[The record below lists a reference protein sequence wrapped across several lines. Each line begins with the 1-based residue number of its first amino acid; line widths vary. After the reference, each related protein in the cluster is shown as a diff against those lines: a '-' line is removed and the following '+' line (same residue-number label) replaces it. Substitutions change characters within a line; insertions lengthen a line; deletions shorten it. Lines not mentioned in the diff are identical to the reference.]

1 MDKVFA
7 SPFQQGHLHYK
18 RYQMDSIFANSFTVS
33 GGAITTG
40 SFAAQNSGITRGFT
54 LNFLPGTFGSILS
67 PINAGSGNFLT
78 GVVDKNNS
86 TLSFAAASAATP
98 EPGSVLGLLAMGG
111 LGLVTLRK
119 RQG

>member
-1 MDKVFA
+1 
-7 SPFQQGHLHYK
+7 
-18 RYQMDSIFANSFTVS
+18 
-33 GGAITTG
+33 
-40 SFAAQNSGITRGFT
+40 
-54 LNFLPGTFGSILS
+54 
-67 PINAGSGNFLT
+67 LT

-86 TLSFAAASAATP
+86 TLSFTAASAATP

>member
-1 MDKVFA
+1 MF
-7 SPFQQGHLHYK
+7 HLK
-18 RYQMDSIFANSFTVS
+18 ERALGKLS
-33 GGAITTG
+33 
-40 SFAAQNSGITRGFT
+40 
-54 LNFLPGTFGSILS
+54 GSILS

-86 TLSFAAASAATP
+86 TLSFTAASAATP

>member
-1 MDKVFA
+1 M
-7 SPFQQGHLHYK
+7 
-18 RYQMDSIFANSFTVS
+18 
-33 GGAITTG
+33 
-40 SFAAQNSGITRGFT
+40 
-54 LNFLPGTFGSILS
+54 ILS
-67 PINAGSGNFLT
+67 KVSWQFGHSIVSFKRASFRINAGSGNFLT

-86 TLSFAAASAATP
+86 TLSFTAASAATP

>member
-1 MDKVFA
+1 MGYLGRFQFSNSYLNRVSAMDCPK
-7 SPFQQGHLHYK
+7 HLGLCY
-18 RYQMDSIFANSFTVS
+18 
-33 GGAITTG
+33 TTG
-40 SFAAQNSGITRGFT
+40 SFAAQNSGITRSFT

-67 PINAGSGNFLT
+67 PINAGFGNFLT